1 MKLKIVAWNVWGL
14 NYPVKIGGEV
24 SIEEVGVDSGFKWL
38 FSGVYGPAE
47 DVDRDRLWDELGVAK
62 TQYAEPWC
70 ISGDSNVV
78 RFPSERSR

>member
-1 MKLKIVAWNVWGL
+1 M
-14 NYPVKIGGEV
+14 GEFSV
-24 SIEEVGVDSGFKWL
+24 SCLFSKVDSGFKWL